1 MGSLSRNAC
10 FEGVRKGM
18 QLVCHN
24 QVTEKAEKN
33 VRILS
38 LFCRKKVK
46 EGMGKVGGSNST
58 SLLGCTPL
66 PLLFVQKQCYIEQ
79 GAQALKSEKY

>member
-1 MGSLSRNAC
+1 
-10 FEGVRKGM
+10 M

-24 QVTEKAEKN
+24 RVTEKAEKN

-38 LFCRKKVK
+38 LSCRKEVK
-46 EGMGKVGGSNST
+46 EEMGKVRGSNST
-58 SLLGCTPL
+58 SLPGCTPL
-66 PLLFVQKQCYIEQ
+66 SLLFVQKQCSIEQ